1 MEAKSVVFLA
11 LCSAAV
17 PVGLALVKRYPR
29 LKDFC
34 AVLMVFGT
42 TEHGLRTIN
51 FYSREWYRGTT
62 RGFELCWLDFLW
74 FFILVDEWRRAG
86 PARPRQWPFGL
97 GGMLLFFAYN
107 ALNVALSDPKLFGLF
122 ELSKALRA
130 IMVFLAFA
138 SYVKNER
145 DLRRLVWALC
155 LAVVYEWGWTVH
167 ARLVLG
173 HARSEGTLSHPNAL
187 SMYNLIAVPLL
198 LAVALSDADRRLRR
212 ACGIAAFLGTTCVVF
227 TVSRAGLFSIAL
239 LLIGVWLTCGSLRIT
254 PAKVGVA
261 LLILV
266 SGAVLYAKLAPS
278 FEARFASEGG
288 LEKEFG
294 GEANE
299 GRGVYLVLAEMISA
313 DSFWGCGLNNWSYW
327 VSNRYGPMIG
337 LQYLPYPGTD
347 EVPPDGPIPANSNI
361 DDPQAPPGHS
371 LYAITLGET
380 GWPGV
385 LLFTWV
391 WLSWLWM
398 AGSFFFRRSPAFRSR
413 FGVGV
418 FFSLVGAFSQSAF
431 EWEYRQTPLLFL
443 LHILLGALAA
453 VYPARPSAVAQRWI
467 GRGPLCRGR

>member
-1 MEAKSVVFLA
+1 METKSLVFLA
-11 LCSAAV
+11 LCAV
-17 PVGLALVKRYPR
+17 TVPTGVALVRRYPR

-34 AVLMVFGT
+34 AVLLVFGT
-42 TEHGLRTIN
+42 TEPELSSIH
-51 FYSREWYRGTT
+51 FYSRAWYRGTT

-74 FFILVDEWRRAG
+74 LFILVDEWRGAR
-86 PARPRQWPFGL
+86 PARPRQRPFSL
-97 GGMLLFFAYN
+97 ISMLVFFSYN
-107 ALNVALSDPKLFGLF
+107 VLNVSLSEPRLFGLF

-138 SYVKNER
+138 YYVKNER
-145 DLRRLVWALC
+145 DLRRIVWALS
-155 LAVVYEWGWTVH
+155 LAVIYEWAWTIY
-167 ARLVLG
+167 ARLILG

-198 LAVALSDADRRLRR
+198 LAVALSDADVRLRR
-212 ACGIAAFLGTTCVVF
+212 VCGIAAFLGTTSVMF
-227 TVSRAGLFSIAL
+227 TVSRAGLFSVAL
-239 LLIGVWLTCGSLRIT
+239 LVIAVGLTCGSWRIT
-254 PAKVGVA
+254 PRKLAAAA
-261 LLILV
+261 LVCV
-266 SGAVLYAKLAPS
+266 SGGVLYAKLAPS

-288 LEKEFG
+288 LQEEFG
-294 GEANE
+294 GEAYE
-299 GRGVYLVLAEMISA
+299 GRGSFLVLADLISA
-313 DSFWGCGLNNWSYW
+313 ENFWGCGLNNWSYC

-337 LQYLPYPGTD
+337 AYYLPYRGTD

-385 LLFTWV
+385 ILFTWV
-391 WLSWLWM
+391 WGCWLWM
-398 AGSFFFRRSPAFRSR
+398 AGSFFFKRSAAFRSR

-418 FFSLVGAFSQSAF
+418 FFGLAGAFSQSLV

-453 VYPARPSAVAQRWI
+453 VYPARPSLL
-467 GRGPLCRGR
+467 RGPVIRASP